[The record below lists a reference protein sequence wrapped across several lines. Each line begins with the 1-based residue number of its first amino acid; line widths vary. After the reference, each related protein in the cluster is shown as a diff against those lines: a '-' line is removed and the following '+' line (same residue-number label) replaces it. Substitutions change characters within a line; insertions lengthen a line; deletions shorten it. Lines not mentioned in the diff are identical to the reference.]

1 MVFIPQTV
9 RFIFVVVFTSLLLV
23 ACGGGGGGS
32 RPTPTPQPTPA
43 PDTTPAAFSFTAQ
56 TDVALAAVVES
67 ANVTIGGIDAAAAI
81 SVTDNGEYSIG
92 DGAYTKSTGTITN
105 GQTVKVKVT
114 ASDQFSTPVA
124 ATLTVGGVTST
135 FTATTLA
142 IDVDPEP
149 FELGDDASVSTPE
162 ATAESSLV
170 TIAGINAPA
179 NISIDNG
186 EYRIVGESEYS
197 TAASTITVGQQVQV
211 RVTAGAALN
220 STETATLTIGNQS
233 DTFAVTIADQSA
245 PTAQVIFPTANT
257 MSDGTTVTL
266 RGKATD
272 DFGPVTSIEVTVT
285 TDEGT
290 VEVDKKTFT
299 AATDEDLQETWSVQV
314 NLASEKLNTLQV
326 LATDVSGNIQ
336 ETPVTLTVL
345 QKADAL
351 TSLFP
356 EDNDVLIGAFTY
368 FGIEWDQA
376 GNRLFIPRRGP
387 DQILAVDID
396 TGTRSVLVDEDP
408 VFDSFSMLKL
418 LPKQNVLLFADQ
430 NEGVI
435 YSANLETG
443 DFSVL
448 TDSSSPDS
456 NVDIQAP
463 FSMELGS
470 NGLLYVAEGHGS
482 LYTVSMDTG
491 SRTLISGPAR
501 PESGLNP
508 FANPLG
514 LVLDEVN
521 NRALLADITTEQLL
535 WVDLV
540 TGVRTVWVDSDQLD
554 FPFDIKMDADDE
566 RIVLVDHEL
575 EVIFAVGLDTG
586 ELTTLSGPSIP
597 VSGAN
602 SLQEP
607 WGIVIHEEN
616 DIAFVGSNSK
626 LDGLLTAIILV
637 DLTTGER
644 IIVTSSIQ

>member
-23 ACGGGGGGS
+23 ACGGGGGS
-32 RPTPTPQPTPA
+32 SKPTPTPTPV
-43 PDTTPAAFSFTAQ
+43 PDTTPAAFSFIEQ
-56 TDVALAAVVES
+56 NVIALEAVVES
-67 ANVTIGGIDAAAAI
+67 EAVTIADIDAAAAI
-81 SVTDNGEYSIG
+81 SVSGGEYAIDSG
-92 DGAYTKSTGTITN
+92 VYTESAGTVTN
-105 GQTVKVKVT
+105 GQTVRLRVT

-124 ATLTVGGVTST
+124 ATLTVGGVTGT

-142 IDVDPEP
+142 MDTDPEP
-149 FELGDDASVSTPE
+149 FELGDEVSVSVAA
-162 ATAESSLV
+162 ATVESEMV
-170 TIAGINAPA
+170 TIMGINTPA
-179 NISIDNG
+179 SIAIQNG

-257 MSDGTTVTL
+257 MSDGATVTL

-290 VEVDKKTFT
+290 VEVDKQTLT
-299 AATDEDLQETWSVQV
+299 AATGKDFQEAWSVQV
-314 NLASEKLNTLQV
+314 DLASAKLNTLQI

-575 EVIFAVGLDTG
+575 EVIFAVDLNTG

-626 LDGLLTAIILV
+626 VSSLYTAVILV